1 MTPPPT
7 PEPGPAPSP
16 PRAALDIRA
25 LSLTYALKSGPV
37 QAVRGIDLTVP
48 RGEILGFLGPN
59 GAGKT
64 STLRMLTTLLRPTG
78 GEAQVAGHDLLAEPS
93 AVRSCIG
100 YVAQTG
106 GLDPACGVREELVTQ
121 ARLHRMPKQAARH
134 RAEELAGE
142 LGLTGLLDRPTAAL
156 SGGQRRRLEIAL
168 GLVNHPEVLFL
179 DEPTT
184 GLDPGSRAELWELV
198 RRIRRER
205 GTTVFLTTHYLD
217 EADALADRIVVVDGG
232 RTIAEGTP
240 EALKRTHGPGP
251 GASLQDAFLALTGRG
266 PSHEPVAV

>member
-1 MTPPPT
+1 MTRTPT
-7 PEPGPAPSP
+7 PAPTPPSP
-16 PRAALDIRA
+16 PTRPALDVRG
-25 LSLTYALKSGPV
+25 LTLTYTLKTGPV
-37 QAVRGIDLTVP
+37 HAVRGIELSVP

-78 GEAQVAGHDLLAEPS
+78 GEARVAGHDLLAEPS
-93 AVRSCIG
+93 AVRSRIG
-100 YVAQTG
+100 YVAQAG

-121 ARLHRMPKQAARH
+121 ARLHRMPKQEARH
-134 RAEELAGE
+134 RADELAEE
-142 LGLTGLLDRPTAAL
+142 LGLTALLDRPTASL

-198 RRIRRER
+198 RRIRRDR

-232 RTIAEGTP
+232 RTVAEGTP
-240 EALKRTHGPGP
+240 EALKRAYGPGP

-266 PSHEPVAV
+266 PSHQPVAV